1 MADEAIPS
9 TNDGITGIKPIYQD
23 AYLDTFRET
32 MSIVEKSIESKAD
45 KGITGKEYANVY
57 LGAIQYA
64 MATAAQLAKDETEVR
79 FKVENTLGL
88 DLRIKQEQVKQLQAE
103 TYFKNIQAEQIIQS
117 VYDNRLIKII
127 DSLSD
132 MVGMILNG
140 GTQSVPAELYT
151 TLVAV
156 VNVVKA
162 IPKLNYPTVMIDSP
176 IDVWN
181 VSVVDGA
188 NVYTIKPTVVI
199 TGSVKDIA
207 AGEVVNV
214 QINGTVLTATVTSDL
229 VWSLSIAGSVLEG
242 DVDRTI
248 LASVSAAD
256 SLGNVKVSIDTVN
269 YGEKPNA

>member
-1 MADEAIPS
+1 MADEAIPPQ
-9 TNDGITGIKPIYQD
+9 NDGIIGIKPIYQD

-140 GTQSVPAELYT
+140 GTQSVPAELLT

-162 IPKLNYPTVMIDSP
+162 IPKLNYPTIMIDSP

-214 QINGTVLTATVTSDL
+214 QINGTVLTATVSADL
-229 VWSLSIAGSVLEG
+229 VWSLSVAGTVLEA
-242 DVDRTI
+242 DADRTI

>member
-9 TNDGITGIKPIYQD
+9 TNDGITGVKPIYQD

-57 LGAIQYA
+57 LGSIQYA
-64 MATAAQLAKDETEVR
+64 MATSAQLAKDETEVR

-117 VYDNRLIKII
+117 VYDNRLIKIM
-127 DSLSD
+127 DSLAD

-140 GTQSVPAELYT
+140 GTQAVPADLLT
-151 TLVAV
+151 TLSAV
-156 VNVVKA
+156 INTVKA

-181 VSVVDGA
+181 VSVVGGV

-199 TGSVKDIA
+199 TGSVRDIA
-207 AGEVVNV
+207 AGESVSV
-214 QINGTVLTATVTSDL
+214 QINGSVLTATVTSDR
-229 VWSLSIAGSVLEG
+229 VWSLSVAGTVLEA
-242 DVDRTI
+242 DADRTI

-256 SLGNVKVSIDTVN
+256 SLGNVKVSMDTVN